1 MKNEEFIELRNKFL
15 LGVLVALVVTVP
27 FLLFFVNRYLGS
39 RSSIMEAYNNKKTF
53 TVLVYKSSDCNYCSI
68 IKSRLKGLD
77 IYYLEYDIDKP
88 KDKERTFK
96 KFGFSEKSI
105 VVPALIYV
113 KDGESVVRTFDIK
126 DEAMIDEF
134 IKYSKT
140 A

>member
-39 RSSIMEAYNNKKTF
+39 RSSIMEAYNNKKTC
-53 TVLVYKSSDCNYCSI
+53 TVLVDKSSDCDYCSI
-68 IKSRLKGLD
+68 IKSRLKDLD
-77 IYYLEYDIDKP
+77 IYYLEYDLDKP

-96 KFGFSEKSI
+96 KFGFSEKSL

-126 DEAMIDEF
+126 DETMIDEF